1 MAVTS
6 TQVKN
11 SASVV
16 QIAVGRYLSS
26 DTAAAFNITTGFKPL
41 YVEVWNV
48 TAASTGLVGV
58 KWYHGMAA
66 ASAIKINDEGTSETG
81 ITLITTLG
89 ITQLSYGFTVG
100 LDTDLNVISEQLS
113 WIAMG

>member
-16 QIAVGRYLSS
+16 QIAVGSYITSS
-26 DTAAAFNITTGFKPL
+26 TAAAFDITVGFKPL
-41 YVEVWNV
+41 WVRVVNETSGDMYE
-48 TAASTGLVGV
+48 
-58 KWYHGMAA
+58 WYHGMADA
-66 ASAIKINDEGTSETG
+66 EAIKTVAAGTRS
-81 ITLITTLG
+81 IITTLG

-100 LDTDLNVISEQLS
+100 LDTDVNVINEQIS
-113 WIAMG
+113 WMACG

>member
-26 DTAAAFNITTGFKPL
+26 DTAAAFTITTGFKPL
-41 YVEVWNV
+41 YVKVINV
-48 TAASTGLVGV
+48 TAASTGLNWVE
-58 KWYHGMAA
+58 WYHGMAA
-66 ASAIKINDEGTSETG
+66 ASAILVG
-81 ITLITTLG
+81 IDGARSLITTLG

-100 LDTDLNVISEQLS
+100 LQTDVNVISEQLS
-113 WIAMG
+113 WVAIG

>member
-1 MAVTS
+1 MAITS

-16 QIAVGRYLSS
+16 QIAVGRYL
-26 DTAAAFNITTGFKPL
+26 DTGTAAAFNITTGFTPL

-48 TAASTGLVGV
+48 TGASTGLICV
-58 KWYHGMAA
+58 KWFHGMAA
-66 ASAIKINDEGTSETG
+66 ASAIKMEDAGTSETAL
-81 ITLITTLG
+81 TLITTLG

-100 LDTDLNVISEQLS
+100 LDTDLNVTSEQLS
-113 WIAMG
+113 WMAIG